1 MSPILAADLAGL
13 PPALITTAGFDPL
26 RDEGNEYAAK
36 LRAAGVP
43 VDLRVQ
49 GPLIHGFYN
58 MAGLGGAPSEA
69 MNQLTSAL
77 RAHLSR

>member
-1 MSPILAADLAGL
+1 
-13 PPALITTAGFDPL
+13 L

-49 GPLIHGFYN
+49 GSLIHGFYN
-58 MAGLGGAPSEA
+58 MARLRGAPAAAVDE
-69 MNQLTSAL
+69 LTSAL